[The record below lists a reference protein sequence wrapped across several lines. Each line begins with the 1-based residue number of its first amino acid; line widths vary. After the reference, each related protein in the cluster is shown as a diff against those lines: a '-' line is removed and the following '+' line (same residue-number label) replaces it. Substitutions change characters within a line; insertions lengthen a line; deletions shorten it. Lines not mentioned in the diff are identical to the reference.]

1 MLILRSRHQLTLDR
15 GFVLIH
21 ASLAVTADFIRV
33 AANAGAD
40 NPGTAA
46 FAVVTSGSCAAATL
60 PVAADNSVGAT
71 HSAAVGIVFA
81 TANAVRAGPAAAFP
95 VAVDIAGRTAD
106 AVDADFS
113 GVAAV
118 GSANSMI
125 GAAMGHCRRRL
136 SSKSRAPESERRQD
150 RASNGTP
157 DHAQHLAP

>member
-1 MLILRSRHQLTLDR
+1 M
-15 GFVLIH
+15 LIH
-21 ASLAVTADFIRV
+21 APLA
-33 AANAGAD
+33 
-40 NPGTAA
+40 
-46 FAVVTSGSCAAATL
+46 
-60 PVAADNSVGAT
+60 VAADFVGIATHSVANNPRTAARAIETDGARAPTALPVTANNSVGAT